1 MACRGRI
8 EPIIV
13 YDYESRR
20 QEFLDAVLPLYAA
33 GGLAY
38 VEDVAAGLAAAPAQF
53 CRLMRGENFGKTLV
67 RID

>member
-20 QEFLDAVLPLYAA
+20 QEFFDAVLPPVCGG

-38 VEDVAAGLAAAPAQF
+38 VEDVAAGLATAPAAF
-53 CRLMRGENFGKTLV
+53 CRLIAAENFGKTL